1 MSAASAAFDTPRTV
15 RVDHVN
21 HHYGE
26 GVSRNQV
33 LFDNCLELEA
43 GQLVIMTGPSGS
55 GKTTLLSL
63 IGALRSVQDG
73 TIQILDR
80 DLAGFNSRRM
90 SLSRACDMSAQSS
103 GRGQH
108 ADHHRGPHRCGW

>member
-1 MSAASAAFDTPRTV
+1 MAAVSAYLDSPRTV
-15 RVDHVN
+15 RVEHVN

-55 GKTTLLSL
+55 GKTTLISL
-63 IGALRSVQDG
+63 IGALRSVQEG
-73 TIQILDR
+73 TIHPR
-80 DLAGFNSRRM
+80 PASHWVGAPRAGGYAPKPRFYFSGT
-90 SLSRACDMSAQSS
+90 QSV
-103 GRGQH
+103 
-108 ADHHRGPHRCGW
+108 